1 MANAER
7 GVSGWHSTSSVLE
20 HVYMLAV
27 SVLSTISASRPGLLP
42 PPRAQRQRGGVD
54 LRATASNIRR
64 NRWAVVDLLDI
75 QPTDQVLGDCSGPGV
90 AIAGLAE
97 RATAGRVV
105 GVDPSPVMLRQASR
119 RNAAAI
125 RAGLVQLHMSPVEDL
140 PEELG
145 GPFDKLLAVNT
156 AGAWPDPTARIVDL
170 ARMRPVAGVAL
181 VSQPRCPGATAQ
193 TTVAAGRELA
203 GYLRQAGFSD
213 LRTETLDLRPP
224 VVCVLGRR

>member
-1 MANAER
+1 M
-7 GVSGWHSTSSVLE
+7 
-20 HVYMLAV
+20 
-27 SVLSTISASRPGLLP
+27 
-42 PPRAQRQRGGVD
+42 
-54 LRATASNIRR
+54 
-64 NRWAVVDLLDI
+64 
-75 QPTDQVLGDCSGPGV
+75 

-156 AGAWPDPTARIVDL
+156 VGAWPDPTARIVDL
-170 ARMRPVAGVAL
+170 AGRMRPGGRVAL

>member
-1 MANAER
+1 M
-7 GVSGWHSTSSVLE
+7 
-20 HVYMLAV
+20 
-27 SVLSTISASRPGLLP
+27 SVLSDLSRRVARAFFHPRGLSGSAAGWISVAAP
-42 PPRAQRQRGGVD
+42 PTSGAIAGRSTFSTFSP
-54 LRATASNIRR
+54 
-64 NRWAVVDLLDI
+64 
-75 QPTDQVLGDCSGPGV
+75 PTRSLIGFRPGV

-170 ARMRPVAGVAL
+170 AGADAPGGRVAL